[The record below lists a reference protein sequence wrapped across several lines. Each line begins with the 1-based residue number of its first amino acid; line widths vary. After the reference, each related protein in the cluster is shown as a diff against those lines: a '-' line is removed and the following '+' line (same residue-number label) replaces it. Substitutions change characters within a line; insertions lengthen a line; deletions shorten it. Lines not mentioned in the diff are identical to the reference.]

1 MSVKVSKKFVTN
13 PSSHKLMQAIIV
25 GLLAAIIFWWCAYNN

>member
-1 MSVKVSKKFVTN
+1 MESPVCMSKVSKEFVTD

-25 GLLAAIIFWWCAYNN
+25 GLLAAIIL